1 MISSVLLALAGFL
14 AGVIDSIAGGG
25 GLITLPSLMLV
36 LGAGPLAVGSN
47 KIPGLLAAVSALVV
61 YWRAGHL
68 WIKTGLA
75 FSAALFLG
83 AWAGSQASPHLPS
96 EAFKLLLLISVPLV
110 LAVVFSRPLWMRR
123 VEAHQ
128 NHSDVL
134 SRSATIRLGVL
145 GLGVGF
151 YDGAWG
157 PGGGTFMFL
166 ALLFGAK
173 IPLLPAIATAKLAN
187 SSSAGASLINYW
199 RQGLVSPVEGVSVA
213 VGSILGA
220 ALGARLARHSAE
232 KVVRPALVVISV
244 LLLLRVFSGS

>member
-1 MISSVLLALAGFL
+1 MVTAILLALAGFI

-36 LGAGPLAVGSN
+36 LGTGPLAVGSN

-68 WIKTGLA
+68 WIKTGIA
-75 FSAALFLG
+75 FSVALFVG
-83 AWAGSQASPHLPS
+83 AWAGSLASPRLPP

-110 LAVVFSRPLWMRR
+110 LAVVFSRPLWMKR
-123 VEAHQ
+123 VEAHRD
-128 NHSDVL
+128 HSDVL
-134 SRSATIRLGVL
+134 SRSASIRLGVL
-145 GLGVGF
+145 GLAVGF

-166 ALLFGAK
+166 SLLFGAK

-199 RQGLVSPVEGVSVA
+199 RQSLVSPVEGLSVA
-213 VGSILGA
+213 VGSVLGA
-220 ALGARLARHSAE
+220 VLGARMARRAAE
-232 KVVRPALVVISV
+232 RVVRPALVVISV
-244 LLLLRVFSGS
+244 LLLARVFGNS

>member
-1 MISSVLLALAGFL
+1 MVTSVLLALAGFI
-14 AGVIDSIAGGG
+14 AGVIDAIAGGG

-36 LGAGPLAVGSN
+36 LGAGPLAIGSN
-47 KIPGLLAAVSALVV
+47 KIPGLLAAVSALVI

-75 FSAALFLG
+75 FSAALFIG
-83 AWAGSQASPHLPS
+83 AWAGSQASPHLPH

-110 LAVVFSRPLWMRR
+110 LAVVFSRPLWMKRI
-123 VEAHQ
+123 EAHQ
-128 NHSDVL
+128 DHTDELTRESW
-134 SRSATIRLGVL
+134 ARLAVL
-145 GLGVGF
+145 GAGVGF

-199 RQGLVSPVEGVSVA
+199 RQGLVSPVEGISVA
-213 VGSILGA
+213 AGSILGA
-220 ALGARLARHSAE
+220 ALGARLARHAAE
-232 KVVRPALVVISV
+232 RVVRPALLIISV
-244 LLLLRVFSGS
+244 LLLVRVFRSS

>member
-1 MISSVLLALAGFL
+1 MATAVLLALAGFI

-61 YWRAGHL
+61 YWRAGQL

-75 FSAALFLG
+75 FSAALFAG
-83 AWAGSQASPHLPS
+83 AWAGSLASPHLPR
-96 EAFKLLLLISVPLV
+96 EVFKILLLISVPLV
-110 LAVVFSRPLWMRR
+110 LAVVFSRPLWMKR

-128 NHSDVL
+128 DHSDVL
-134 SRSATIRLGVL
+134 TGSSLARLGLL
-145 GLGVGF
+145 GLAVGF

-166 ALLFGAK
+166 SLLFGAK

-199 RQGLVSPVEGVSVA
+199 RQSLVSPVEGVSVA
-213 VGSILGA
+213 MGSIVGA
-220 ALGARLARHSAE
+220 ALGARMARHAAE

-244 LLLLRVFSGS
+244 LLLVRVFSNS